1 MNDVEGLRLKK
12 GVEGGRSRDKGG
24 NLPRYPVTRS
34 QVAASGSIFP
44 TEAG

>member
-1 MNDVEGLRLKK
+1 MNDDEGLRLKNS
-12 GVEGGRSRDKGG
+12 VEGGTSRDKGG
-24 NLPRYPVTRS
+24 NLPRYPPWS